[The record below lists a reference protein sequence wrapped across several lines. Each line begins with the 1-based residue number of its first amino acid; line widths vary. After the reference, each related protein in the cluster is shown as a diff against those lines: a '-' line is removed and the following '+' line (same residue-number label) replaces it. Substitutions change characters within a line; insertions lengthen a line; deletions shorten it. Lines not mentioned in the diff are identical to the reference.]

1 MAPAN
6 ETPGTKEQ
14 VGVDVEAIIIGAG
27 IGGLRALWELRSRGI
42 SSKVL
47 EKGSNVGGT
56 WYWNRYP
63 GARTDSESWVYCY
76 SFDKDL
82 LQEWDWKER
91 FPTQSEMQAYLEH
104 VADRHDMRKDI
115 TFGVT
120 VTSAIFDENANV
132 WTVTTD
138 AGATYT
144 SRYVVAATGQLG
156 IQHFPVEGVENF
168 KGIAYHS
175 SSWPEEPVSFEGK
188 RVAVIGTGAT
198 GIQIIP
204 LVAQEAGSLT
214 VFQRTP
220 NFVMPARNYVL
231 TDTHRAAIK
240 RDYDDVW
247 AKVSEQ
253 PFGMAFDPVN
263 RVLGDTEP
271 ASRNQVLE
279 AGWEAGGFRYI
290 FETFDDLLTDEE
302 CNAAAS
308 EFVRNKIR
316 AIVKDPVTAE
326 LLCPT
331 DHPVGGKRVPLGHF
345 YYETFNR
352 ANVSLVDVNSNP
364 IERFTENGLM
374 TADGELEFDVVII
387 ATGFDAVSGALT
399 HMDVRGRQGL
409 SMKERWADGAESFMG
424 VMVDRFPN
432 FFTILGPQGPFSNNP
447 PVIEHQAEWIGK
459 VITYCEQQGIAAE
472 VSTETVESW
481 YRIAKEAFDSTV
493 LGAGEQAHSW
503 YLGANIPGKA
513 HRILY
518 WFGGSPAYNDM
529 LDRTEEAGFHLIGA
543 RQAAPVA

>member
-1 MAPAN
+1 MASVK
-6 ETPGTKEQ
+6 ETPGTNEQ
-14 VGVDVEAIIIGAG
+14 VPVDVEAIIIGAG
-27 IGGLRALWELRSRGI
+27 FGGLRSLWELRSRGI

-91 FPTQSEMQAYLEH
+91 FPTQSEVQAYLEH

-115 TFGVT
+115 EFGVT
-120 VTSAIFDENANV
+120 VTSAIFDENSNV

-156 IQHFPVEGVENF
+156 IQHLPVEGVENF

-175 SSWPEEPVSFEGK
+175 SSWPKEPVSFEGK

-220 NFVMPARNYVL
+220 NFVMPARNYAL
-231 TDTHRAAIK
+231 TETHRAAIK

-271 ASRNQVLE
+271 ASRDQVLE
-279 AGWEAGGFRYI
+279 AGWEAGGFRYV

-316 AIVKDPVTAE
+316 AIVKDPATAE

-352 ANVSLVDVNSNP
+352 DNVSLVDVNANP

-424 VMVDRFPN
+424 VMVDGFPN

-447 PVIEHQAEWIGK
+447 PVIEHQAEWVGK
-459 VITYCEQQGIAAE
+459 VITYCEQQGLAAE

-481 YRIAKEAFDSTV
+481 YRTAKEAFDSTV
-493 LGAGEQAHSW
+493 LAAGEQAHSW